1 MTNYMDV
8 IAFFGALAVVTVISS
23 HLSMLIQPSNSTY
36 CFLTFD
42 TFCGFACL
50 SLLMGCIDSLVET
63 VLLFRAYHRK
73 STLDAAIC
81 AQCIDR
87 LKSVR
92 TTTISGPMVEQML
105 KSCQSC
111 APAVSTNP
119 TDPAALPESSKP
131 DDVPA
136 APERLDEDAKSDSS
150 NSTNSTNCTNSEI
163 SSTNCALPEIS
174 HSGEEKKHSDD
185 CSDAISGASTV

>member
-1 MTNYMDV
+1 MLNPATATKSPAHSCSATNPTMTDYMNV

-23 HLSMLIQPSNSTY
+23 HLSMLVQPSNSTY

-119 TDPAALPESSKP
+119 AAQ
-131 DDVPA
+131 A
-136 APERLDEDAKSDSS
+136 ARSPRTLQARRRP
-150 NSTNSTNCTNSEI
+150 CRPRAPRRGRQI
-163 SSTNCALPEIS
+163 GQLQL
-174 HSGEEKKHSDD
+174 HQLHQLHQL
-185 CSDAISGASTV
+185 